1 VLAFGATIG
10 SAAEPPVGT
19 EDHLAA
25 SVGLVLT
32 ERSAPEAPQRSEQSA
47 PVAQPE
53 STPSPP
59 RTPPNDVGSDTFDP
73 ADPPMSTTEEP
84 DDTEAEEPE
93 NEATEPPEVEDGPEE
108 TSTEPPP
115 TSSGDSSGSSA
126 PDAEEA
132 PPAPAKEEETEAD
145 EPPPPPPPPAVT
157 SSPGA
162 ADRIFSLIQ
171 DSRASAGLA
180 ALQRHAGA
188 DGVAQAWAEQMA
200 TDGVL
205 SHNPDFASQLWSAVG
220 SGAVAENVGS
230 IRPADPAA
238 LHQQFMG
245 SASHKANMLGSYT
258 YAGIGA
264 AEDANGTLWVVQT
277 FVEPN

>member
-32 ERSAPEAPQRSEQSA
+32 QRDTPEAPQRSEQSA

-73 ADPPMSTTEEP
+73 ADPPVSTKK
-84 DDTEAEEPE
+84 DGAEAEAPQDEPI
-93 NEATEPPEVEDGPEE
+93 EPPEVENGPEE
-108 TSTEPPP
+108 TAPEPPP
-115 TSSGDSSGSSA
+115 TSTAGSNGSTT

-132 PPAPAKEEETEAD
+132 APPPPKEEEAEAD

-157 SSPGA
+157 ASPGA
-162 ADRIFSLIQ
+162 ADRTFSLIQ

-245 SASHKANMLGSYT
+245 SASHKANILGSFT
-258 YAGIGA
+258 YVGIGA
-264 AEDANGTLWVVQT
+264 AEDADGRLWVVHT